1 MLTETLIKDI
11 PELKVH
17 GRTTACRE
25 PLTLFWTAGGF
36 ECNVTG
42 SELWGE
48 LEVTY
53 DMYEPWF
60 SYTVNGDW
68 VGRQMLQRGRHWIPL
83 FRGMSPENI
92 KNVRFYKDLQAMS
105 GDGNSYIHVHTLR
118 HDGSFSPVADKKL
131 KIELDRKSVV

>member
-42 SELWGE
+42 SELW
-48 LEVTY
+48 
-53 DMYEPWF
+53 W
-60 SYTVNGDW
+60 SW
-68 VGRQMLQRGRHWIPL
+68 R
-83 FRGMSPENI
+83 
-92 KNVRFYKDLQAMS
+92 
-105 GDGNSYIHVHTLR
+105 
-118 HDGSFSPVADKKL
+118 
-131 KIELDRKSVV
+131 